1 MIPTQAYR
9 ARQFSA
15 MVGTMARA
23 LFFVIAV
30 SVVAGCTRQEAAA
43 PPTPTPTA
51 PPPGPAAR
59 PRSGHG
65 VRAVGGGLERW
76 GPVVQQPDEVAVHV
90 IGGAT
95 KVEAKGRAIIGRDWV
110 ADETVILD
118 AAQRAELDA
127 LLADETAAWNYTTL
141 PSPLLCI
148 FNADLGVVWKAKDQ
162 SREAVFCFSC
172 GQIVG
177 SSGIEGYDLK
187 RFGAF
192 AAKVF
197 PARTAF
203 QNVAAGKRPHD

>member
-23 LFFVIAV
+23 LVVVIAV
-30 SVVAGCTRQEAAA
+30 SVLAGCTKQEAAA
-43 PPTPTPTA
+43 PA
-51 PPPGPAAR
+51 PAPGPAAR
-59 PRSGHG
+59 ARSGHG

-76 GPVVQQPDEVAVHV
+76 GPVVQQADEVSVHV

-95 KVEAKGRAIIGRDWV
+95 KVEAKGRAIVGGDWV
-110 ADETVILD
+110 ADETVVLD
-118 AAQRAELDA
+118 AALRAELDA
-127 LLADETAAWNYTTL
+127 LLADETAAWKYTTL
-141 PSPLLCI
+141 PSPLLCM
-148 FNADLGVVWKAKDQ
+148 FNADLGVVWKARDQ

-197 PARTAF
+197 PTRTPF